1 MAKRYLFNDTPSLM
15 FVGGI
20 MIPPQDGREID
31 EAFLPPELTQQPDA
45 PAEEVPA
52 TDPDA
57 ALRDLLA
64 QPLKDVLPE
73 LASFS
78 NATLDRLAELEG
90 QDATPRKTLLA
101 AIGELKLERAKR
113 STEGGEGR
121 EGGQD

>member
-1 MAKRYLFNDTPSLM
+1 MKRYVHNDTAAAI
-15 FVGGI
+15 FAGGVL
-20 MIPPQDGREID
+20 IPAGEGREID
-31 EAFLPPELTQQPDA
+31 ALYLPPEGDQAAPDEPP
-45 PAEEVPA
+45 PA
-52 TDPDA
+52 DPDA
-57 ALRDLLA
+57 SLRELLA

-113 STEGGEGR
+113 STEGGE
-121 EGGQD
+121 D